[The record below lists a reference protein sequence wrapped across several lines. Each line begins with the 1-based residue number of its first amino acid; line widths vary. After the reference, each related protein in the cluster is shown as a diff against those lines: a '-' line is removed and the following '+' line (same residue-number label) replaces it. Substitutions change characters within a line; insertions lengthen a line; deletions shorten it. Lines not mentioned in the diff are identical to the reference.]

1 MKILIVT
8 DAWHPQVNGVVR
20 TLTMTR
26 DHLRSMGHIVEM
38 ITPEAF
44 KTIPC
49 PTYPEIRLA
58 VLPGRKVGS
67 VIQQLKPDFIH
78 IATEGPLGLAARKF
92 AKQNSFLFT
101 TAYHTRF
108 PEYVRSRV
116 MLPLAVTYSFL
127 RWFHGASH
135 LVMAPT
141 QTVIDDLSKWR
152 VGRPVLWP
160 RGVDLDLF
168 KPTER
173 MQTKN
178 KAKKKPVFIYVGRV
192 SVEKN
197 LEAFL
202 SLDLPGEKHVVGDG
216 PAMLALQAR
225 FPETVFHGSRQ
236 MAELPKFYND
246 ADVFVF
252 PSKTDTFGL
261 VLLEA
266 MGCGLPV
273 AAYPVTGPIDV
284 IGMSGAGALNHD
296 LREACLEAL
305 NIDRKLVR
313 AQAEQFSW
321 QAATLIF
328 EKHLVPARSQPGEYH
343 FSDNPHKSNQGVKR
357 VFAAAK
363 NSLSGLSHA
372 FREES
377 AFRQEVFLAV
387 FFVPTALLLPV
398 SALETALMLI
408 TIALVLIV
416 ELLNSGIEAAVD
428 RISMSNHGLSKR
440 AKDYGSAA
448 VMIALIVCAT
458 THFLFVWR
466 WLFGG

>member
-116 MLPLAVTYSFL
+116 RLPLAVTYSFL

-225 FPETVFHGSRQ
+225 FPEAVFHGSRQ

-363 NSLSGLSHA
+363 NSLSGLIHA

>member
-1 MKILIVT
+1 
-8 DAWHPQVNGVVR
+8 
-20 TLTMTR
+20 
-26 DHLRSMGHIVEM
+26 MGHIVEM

-116 MLPLAVTYSFL
+116 RLPLAVTYSFL

-225 FPETVFHGSRQ
+225 FPEAVFHGSRQ

-296 LREACLEAL
+296 LRAACLEAL

-313 AQAEQFSW
+313 AHAEQFSW

-328 EKHLVPARSQPGEYH
+328 EKHLVQARSQPGEYH

>member
-44 KTIPC
+44 TTIPC

-116 MLPLAVTYSFL
+116 RLPLAVTYSFL

-135 LVMAPT
+135 RVMAPT

-173 MQTKN
+173 PQIQG

-296 LREACLEAL
+296 LRAACLEAL

-313 AQAEQFSW
+313 AHAEQFSW

-328 EKHLVPARSQPGEYH
+328 ENHLVQARSQPGEYH

-387 FFVPTALLLPV
+387 CFVPIALLLPV